1 MISVMPLEIK
11 QKEPLSK
18 HTTFAIGGPAKYFAV
33 AKTKE
38 EVLEAIGFAESK
50 KLPFFLLGGGSN
62 ILIND
67 AGYEGLIIK
76 IQIGGVKTDGNR
88 ITAGAGILLSQLV
101 NESANYGLSGLEWA
115 VGIPGTIGGAVNGN
129 AGAYGRSVSESVDE
143 ITVLAEEGGQWKEK
157 KYSNKDCRFEYRKSK
172 FKHLANREIILEASL
187 NLQKSDTEKVRGE
200 IRNTI
205 LQRKGKIPAQPS
217 AGCVFKNIKKDGQ
230 LVAAVGK
237 LVEEC
242 GLKGVK
248 SGGAEIPNLH
258 GNYIVN
264 TGGAKAEDVVRLI
277 NLCKQKV
284 KDRFNLELEEEIIV
298 M

>member
-1 MISVMPLEIK
+1 MPLEIK
-11 QKEPLSK
+11 QNEPLSK
-18 HTTFAIGGPAKYFAV
+18 HTTFAIGGPAKYFAA

-38 EVLEAIGFAESK
+38 EVLEAIDFAEKK
-50 KLPFFLLGGGSN
+50 KLPFFVLGGGSN

-67 AGYEGLIIK
+67 GGYDGLIIK
-76 IQIGGVKTDGNR
+76 IQIGGVKVEEDV
-88 ITAGAGILLSQLV
+88 ITAGAGVLLSQLV
-101 NESANYGLSGLEWA
+101 NESANKGLSGLEWA

-129 AGAYGRSVSESVDE
+129 AGAYGRSVSESAREVV
-143 ITVLAEEGGQWKEK
+143 VLAEEDGRWKEK
-157 KYSNKDCRFEYRKSK
+157 RYSREECGFEYRKSK
-172 FKHLANREIILEASL
+172 FKHLANREIILEVVL
-187 NLQKSDTEKVRGE
+187 KMQKSDTEKVRGE

-217 AGCVFKNIKKDGQ
+217 AGCVFKNIKKDGH
-230 LVAAVGK
+230 LVVAAGK

-248 SGGAEIPNLH
+248 SGGAEIPHLH
-258 GNYIVN
+258 GNYVVN
-264 TGGAKAEDVVRLI
+264 AGGAKAEDVLKLI

>member
-1 MISVMPLEIK
+1 MPLEIK
-11 QKEPLSK
+11 QNEPLSK

-38 EVLEAIGFAESK
+38 EVLEAIGFAEGK
-50 KLPFFLLGGGSN
+50 KLPFFVLGKGSN

-67 AGYEGLIIK
+67 GGYDGFIIK
-76 IQIGGVKTDGNR
+76 IHIGGVKINEDT
-88 ITAGAGILLSQLV
+88 ITAGAGVLLSQLV
-101 NESANYGLSGLEWA
+101 NESANKGLSGLEWA

-143 ITVLAEEGGQWKEK
+143 IVVLAEEDGQWKEK
-157 KYSNKDCRFEYRKSK
+157 KYLNKECGFEYRKSK
-172 FKHLANREIILEASL
+172 FKHLANREIVLEVVL
-187 NLQKSDTEKVRGE
+187 KMQKSNTEKVRGE

-205 LQRKGKIPAQPS
+205 LQRKGVIPAQPS

-237 LVEEC
+237 LVAEC

-248 SGGAEIPNLH
+248 SGNAEIPHLH
-258 GNYIVN
+258 GNYVVN
-264 TGGAKAEDVVRLI
+264 LGGAKAEDVVRLI

>member
-1 MISVMPLEIK
+1 MPLEIK
-11 QKEPLSK
+11 QNEPLSK
-18 HTTFAIGGPAKYFAV
+18 HTTFAIGGPAKYFAA

-38 EVLEAIGFAESK
+38 EVLEAIDFAEKK
-50 KLPFFLLGGGSN
+50 KLPFFVLGGGSN

-67 AGYEGLIIK
+67 GGYDGLIIK
-76 IQIGGVKTDGNR
+76 IQIGGVKVEEDV
-88 ITAGAGILLSQLV
+88 ITAGAGVLLSQLV
-101 NESANYGLSGLEWA
+101 NESANKGLSGLEWA

-129 AGAYGRSVSESVDE
+129 AGAYGRSISESAREVV
-143 ITVLAEEGGQWKEK
+143 VLAEEDGRWKEK
-157 KYSNKDCRFEYRKSK
+157 RYSREECGFEYRKSK
-172 FKHLANREIILEASL
+172 FKHLANREIILEVVL
-187 NLQKSDTEKVRGE
+187 KMQKSDTEKVRGE

-205 LQRKGKIPAQPS
+205 LRRKGKIPAQPS

-248 SGGAEIPNLH
+248 SGNAEIPHLH
-258 GNYIVN
+258 GNYVVN
-264 TGGAKAEDVVRLI
+264 LGGAKADDVLKLI

>member
-1 MISVMPLEIK
+1 MPLEIK
-11 QKEPLSK
+11 QNEPLSK

-38 EVLEAIGFAESK
+38 EVLEAIDFAEKK
-50 KLPFFLLGGGSN
+50 KLPFFVLGGGSN

-67 AGYEGLIIK
+67 TGYDGLIIK
-76 IQIGGVKTDGNR
+76 IQIGGVKVSEDG
-88 ITAGAGILLSQLV
+88 ITAGAGVLLSQLV
-101 NESANYGLSGLEWA
+101 NESAKYGLSGLEWA
-115 VGIPGTIGGAVNGN
+115 GGIPGTIGGAVNGN
-129 AGAYGRSVSESVDE
+129 AGAYGRSVSESVSE
-143 ITVLAEEGGQWKEK
+143 IVVLAEENGKWKEK
-157 KYSNKDCRFEYRKSK
+157 IYSREECGFEYRKSK
-172 FKHLANREIILEASL
+172 FKHLANREIVLEIVL

-200 IRNTI
+200 VRNI
-205 LQRKGKIPAQPS
+205 VLKRKGKIPPQPS

-248 SGGAEIPNLH
+248 SGNAEIPHLH
-258 GNYIVN
+258 GNYVVN
-264 TGGAKAEDVVRLI
+264 LGGAKAEDVLKLI

>member
-1 MISVMPLEIK
+1 MPLEIK
-11 QKEPLSK
+11 QNEPLSK

-38 EVLEAIGFAESK
+38 EVLEAIDFAENK

-62 ILIND
+62 LLASDN
-67 AGYEGLIIK
+67 GYEGLIIK
-76 IQIGGVKTDGNR
+76 IQIGGIKVDEET
-88 ITAGAGILLSQLV
+88 ITAGAGVLLSQLV
-101 NESANYGLSGLEWA
+101 NESAKHGLSGLEWA

-129 AGAYGRSVSESVDE
+129 AGAYGRAISESADE
-143 ITVLAEEGGQWKEK
+143 MIVLMEENGEWKEK
-157 KYSNKDCRFEYRKSK
+157 KYSNKECHFEYRKSK
-172 FKHLANREIILEASL
+172 FKHLANKEIILEVSL
-187 NLQKSDTEKVRGE
+187 NLRKSDTEK
-200 IRNTI
+200 IREDI
-205 LQRKGKIPAQPS
+205 KKIVLQRKGKIPPQPS

-230 LVAAVGK
+230 LVAAAGK

-248 SGGAEIPNLH
+248 SGDAEIPHLH
-258 GNYIVN
+258 GNYVVN
-264 TGGAKAEDVVRLI
+264 AGGAKAEDVVRLI

>member
-1 MISVMPLEIK
+1 MPLEIK
-11 QKEPLSK
+11 QNEPLSK

-38 EVLEAIGFAESK
+38 EILEAIDFAKNK
-50 KLPFFLLGGGSN
+50 KLPFFVLGGGSN

-67 AGYEGLIIK
+67 GGYDGLIIK
-76 IQIGGVKTDGNR
+76 IQIGGVIIEEEK
-88 ITAGAGILLSQLV
+88 ITAGAGVLLSQLV
-101 NESANYGLSGLEWA
+101 NESANKGLSGLEWA
-115 VGIPGTIGGAVNGN
+115 VGIPGTIGGAINGN
-129 AGAYGRSVSESVDE
+129 AGAYGRSVSESARE
-143 ITVLAEEGGQWKEK
+143 IVVLTEDDRKWKEK
-157 KYSNKDCRFEYRKSK
+157 KYSNEECGFEYRKSK
-172 FKHLANREIILEASL
+172 FKHLANREIILEVVL
-187 NLQKSDTEKVRGE
+187 NLQKSDTEKVKGE

-230 LVAAVGK
+230 LVATASK

-248 SGGAEIPNLH
+248 SGGAEIPHLH
-258 GNYIVN
+258 GNYVVN
-264 TGGAKAEDVVRLI
+264 SGGAKAEDVLKLI

>member
-1 MISVMPLEIK
+1 LALPR
-11 QKEPLSK
+11 
-18 HTTFAIGGPAKYFAV
+18 

-38 EVLEAIGFAESK
+38 EVLEAIDFAEKK
-50 KLPFFLLGGGSN
+50 KLPFFVLGGGSN

-67 AGYEGLIIK
+67 GGYDGLIIK
-76 IQIGGVKTDGNR
+76 IQIGGVKVEEDV
-88 ITAGAGILLSQLV
+88 ITAGAGVLLSQLV
-101 NESANYGLSGLEWA
+101 NESANKGLSGLEWA

-129 AGAYGRSVSESVDE
+129 AGAYGRSVSESAREVV
-143 ITVLAEEGGQWKEK
+143 VLAEEDGRWKEK
-157 KYSNKDCRFEYRKSK
+157 RYSREECGFEYRKSK
-172 FKHLANREIILEASL
+172 FKHLANREIILEVVL
-187 NLQKSDTEKVRGE
+187 KMQKSDTEKVRGE

-217 AGCVFKNIKKDGQ
+217 AGCVFKNIKKDGH
-230 LVAAVGK
+230 LVVAAGK

-248 SGGAEIPNLH
+248 SGGAEIPHLH
-258 GNYIVN
+258 GNYVVN
-264 TGGAKAEDVVRLI
+264 AGGAKAEDVLKLI

>member
-1 MISVMPLEIK
+1 MSLEIK

-33 AKTKE
+33 VKTKE
-38 EVLEAIGFAESK
+38 EVLEAIGFAEGK
-50 KLPFFLLGGGSN
+50 KLPFFVLGGGSN

-67 AGYEGLIIK
+67 GGYDGLIIK
-76 IQIGGVKTDGNR
+76 IQIGGVKVGEDT
-88 ITAGAGILLSQLV
+88 ITAGAGALLSQMV
-101 NESANYGLSGLEWA
+101 NESANKGLSGLEWA
-115 VGIPGTIGGAVNGN
+115 AGIPGTIGGAINGN
-129 AGAYGRSVSESVDE
+129 AGAHGRSVSESARE
-143 ITVLAEEGGQWKEK
+143 IVVLAEEGGKWKEK
-157 KYSNKDCRFEYRKSK
+157 KYSNKECGFEYRKSK
-172 FKHLANREIILEASL
+172 FKHLANREIILEIIL
-187 NLQKSDTEKVRGE
+187 KLQKSDVEKVRGE

-230 LVAAVGK
+230 LVSAVGK

-248 SGGAEIPNLH
+248 SGNAEIPHLH
-258 GNYIVN
+258 GNYVIN
-264 TGGAKAEDVVRLI
+264 LGGAKSEDVLKLI

>member
-1 MISVMPLEIK
+1 MPLEIK
-11 QKEPLSK
+11 QNELLSK

-38 EVLEAIGFAESK
+38 EVLEAIDFAENK

-62 ILIND
+62 LLASDN
-67 AGYEGLIIK
+67 GYEGLIIK
-76 IQIGGVKTDGNR
+76 IQIGGVRIDEEK
-88 ITAGAGILLSQLV
+88 ITAGAGVLLSQLV
-101 NESANYGLSGLEWA
+101 NESAKHGLSGLEWA

-129 AGAYGRSVSESVDE
+129 AGAYGRAISESADE
-143 ITVLAEEGGQWKEK
+143 MIVLMEENGEWKEK
-157 KYSNKDCRFEYRKSK
+157 KYSNKECRFEYRKSK

-187 NLQKSDTEKVRGE
+187 NLRKSDTEKIREE
-200 IRNTI
+200 IKKTV
-205 LQRKGKIPAQPS
+205 LQRKGKIPPQPS

-230 LVAAVGK
+230 LVAAIGK

-248 SGGAEIPNLH
+248 SGGAEIPHLH
-258 GNYIVN
+258 GNYVVN
-264 TGGAKAEDVVRLI
+264 AGGARAEDVVRLI

>member
-1 MISVMPLEIK
+1 MTLEIK
-11 QKEPLSK
+11 QNELLSK
-18 HTTFAIGGPAKYFAV
+18 HTTFNIGGPAKYFAV

-38 EVLEAIGFAESK
+38 EVLEAIDFAESE

-62 ILIND
+62 LLFND
-67 AGYEGLIIK
+67 NGYDGLIIK
-76 IQIGGVKTDGNR
+76 IQIGGVKINEDM
-88 ITAGAGILLSQLV
+88 ITAGAGVLLSQLV
-101 NESANYGLSGLEWA
+101 NESANKGLSGLEWA

-129 AGAYGRSVSESVDE
+129 AGAYGRAISESADE
-143 ITVLAEEGGQWKEK
+143 IIVLAEEGGEWKEK
-157 KYSNKDCRFEYRKSK
+157 KYSNKECRFEYRKSK
-172 FKHLANREIILEASL
+172 FKHLANREIILGVSL
-187 NLQKSDTEKVRGE
+187 KLQKSDAEKVRGE
-200 IRNTI
+200 IRNTV

-248 SGGAEIPNLH
+248 SGGAEIPHLH
-258 GNYIVN
+258 GNYVVN

-284 KDRFNLELEEEIIV
+284 KDRFNLELEEEIVV

>member
-1 MISVMPLEIK
+1 MPLDIK
-11 QKEPLSK
+11 QNEPLSK
-18 HTTFAIGGPAKYFAV
+18 HTTFAIGGPAKYFVA

-38 EVLEAIGFAESK
+38 EVLEAIAFAESK
-50 KLPFFLLGGGSN
+50 KLSFFLLGGGSN
-62 ILIND
+62 ILFND
-67 AGYEGLIIK
+67 NGYDGLIIK
-76 IQIGGVKTDGNR
+76 IQIGGIKANGER
-88 ITAGAGILLSQLV
+88 ITAGAGVSLSQLV
-101 NESANYGLSGLEWA
+101 NESAKHGLSGLEWA

-129 AGAYGRSVSESVDE
+129 AGAYGRAVSESADE
-143 ITVLAEEGGQWKEK
+143 IIVLAEEGGQWKEK
-157 KYSNKDCRFEYRKSK
+157 KYSNRECRFEYRKSK
-172 FKHLANREIILEASL
+172 FKNLANREIILEASL

-230 LVAAVGK
+230 LIAAVGK

-248 SGGAEIPNLH
+248 SGGAEIPHLH
-258 GNYIVN
+258 GNYVVN
-264 TGGAKAEDVVRLI
+264 AGGAKAEDVVRLI
-277 NLCKQKV
+277 NLCKQKI
-284 KDRFNLELEEEIIV
+284 KEKFNLELEEEIIV

>member
-1 MISVMPLEIK
+1 MPLEIK
-11 QKEPLSK
+11 QNELLSK

-38 EVLEAIGFAESK
+38 EVLEAIDFAENK

-62 ILIND
+62 LLASDN
-67 AGYEGLIIK
+67 GYEGLIIK
-76 IQIGGVKTDGNR
+76 IQIGGIKVDEET
-88 ITAGAGILLSQLV
+88 ITAGAGVLLSQLV
-101 NESANYGLSGLEWA
+101 NESAKHGLSGLEWA

-129 AGAYGRSVSESVDE
+129 AGAYGRAISESADE
-143 ITVLAEEGGQWKEK
+143 MIVLMEENGEWKEK
-157 KYSNKDCRFEYRKSK
+157 KYSNKECHFEYRKSK
-172 FKHLANREIILEASL
+172 FKHLANKEIILEVSL
-187 NLQKSDTEKVRGE
+187 NLRKSDTEK
-200 IRNTI
+200 IREDI
-205 LQRKGKIPAQPS
+205 KKIVLQRKGKIPPQPS

-248 SGGAEIPNLH
+248 SGGAEIPHLH
-258 GNYIVN
+258 GNYVVN
-264 TGGAKAEDVVRLI
+264 AGGAKAEDVVRLI

>member
-1 MISVMPLEIK
+1 MSLEIK
-11 QKEPLSK
+11 QNEPLSK

-50 KLPFFLLGGGSN
+50 ELPFFLLGGGSN
-62 ILIND
+62 LLASDN
-67 AGYEGLIIK
+67 GYDGLIIK
-76 IQIGGVKTDGNR
+76 IQIGGIKVDNDM

-101 NESANYGLSGLEWA
+101 NESANHGLSGLEWA

-129 AGAYGRSVSESVDE
+129 AGAYGRSISESASE
-143 ITVLAEEGGQWKEK
+143 IVVLAEENGMWKEK

-172 FKHLANREIILEASL
+172 FKHLANREIIIGVSL
-187 NLQKSDTEKVRGE
+187 NLQKSNTEKVREE
-200 IRNTI
+200 IKKTV
-205 LQRKGKIPAQPS
+205 LQRKGKIPSQPS
-217 AGCVFKNIKKDGQ
+217 AGCVFKNIKKDEQ

-248 SGGAEIPNLH
+248 SGGAEIPRLH
-258 GNYIVN
+258 GNYVVN
-264 TGGAKAEDVVRLI
+264 TGGAKAEDVIKLI
-277 NLCKQKV
+277 SLCKQKV
-284 KDRFNLELEEEIIV
+284 KDRFNFELEEEIIV

>member
-1 MISVMPLEIK
+1 MPLEIK
-11 QKEPLSK
+11 QNEPLSK
-18 HTTFAIGGPAKYFAV
+18 HTTFAIGGPAKYFAAV
-33 AKTKE
+33 KTKE
-38 EVLEAIGFAESK
+38 EVLEAIDFAESK
-50 KLPFFLLGGGSN
+50 KLPFFALGGGSN

-67 AGYEGLIIK
+67 GGYDGLIIK
-76 IQIGGVKTDGNR
+76 IQIGGVKVGEDT
-88 ITAGAGILLSQLV
+88 ITAGAGVLLSQLV
-101 NESANYGLSGLEWA
+101 NESANKGLSGLEWA

-129 AGAYGRSVSESVDE
+129 AGAYGRSISESARE
-143 ITVLAEEGGQWKEK
+143 IVVLAESGGEWKEK
-157 KYSNKDCRFEYRKSK
+157 KYSNKECGFEYRKSK
-172 FKHLANREIILEASL
+172 FKHLANREIVLEVVL

-205 LQRKGKIPAQPS
+205 FQRKGKIPAQPS

-230 LVAAVGK
+230 LVSAVGK

-248 SGGAEIPNLH
+248 SGNAEIPHLH
-258 GNYIVN
+258 GNYVIN
-264 TGGAKAEDVVRLI
+264 LGGAKSEDVLKLI

>member
-1 MISVMPLEIK
+1 MPLEIK
-11 QKEPLSK
+11 QNEPLSK
-18 HTTFAIGGPAKYFAV
+18 HTTFAIGGPAKYFAAV
-33 AKTKE
+33 KTKE
-38 EVLEAIGFAESK
+38 EVLEAIDFAEKK
-50 KLPFFLLGGGSN
+50 KLPFFVLGGGSN

-67 AGYEGLIIK
+67 GGYDGLIIK
-76 IQIGGVKTDGNR
+76 IQIGGVKVDEDT

-101 NESANYGLSGLEWA
+101 NESANKGLSGLEWA

-143 ITVLAEEGGQWKEK
+143 ITVLVKDGGGWKEK
-157 KYSNKDCRFEYRKSK
+157 KYSNKESGFESRKSK
-172 FKHLANREIILEASL
+172 FKHLANREIILEAIL
-187 NLQKSDTEKVRGE
+187 KLRKSDTEKVRGE

-205 LQRKGKIPAQPS
+205 LQRKDKIPAQPS

-230 LVAAVGK
+230 LVVAAGK

-242 GLKGVK
+242 GLNGVK
-248 SGGAEIPNLH
+248 SGNAEIPHLH
-258 GNYIVN
+258 GNYVVN
-264 TGGAKAEDVVRLI
+264 LGGAKAEDVLKLI
-277 NLCKQKV
+277 NLSKQKV

>member
-1 MISVMPLEIK
+1 MPLEIK
-11 QKEPLSK
+11 QNEPLLK
-18 HTTFAIGGPAKYFAV
+18 HTTFAIGGPAKYFVV

-172 FKHLANREIILEASL
+172 FKHSANREIILEASL
-187 NLQKSDTEKVRGE
+187 DLQKSDTEKVREE

-230 LVAAVGK
+230 LIAAVGK

-277 NLCKQKV
+277 NLCKQKI
-284 KDRFNLELEEEIIV
+284 KEKFNLELEEEIIV

>member
-1 MISVMPLEIK
+1 MPLEIK
-11 QKEPLSK
+11 QNEPLLK

-101 NESANYGLSGLEWA
+101 NESANHGLSGLEWA

-143 ITVLAEEGGQWKEK
+143 IIVLAEEGGQWKEK

>member
-1 MISVMPLEIK
+1 MSLEIK
-11 QKEPLSK
+11 QNEPLSK
-18 HTTFAIGGPAKYFAV
+18 HTTFAIGGPAKYFVA

-38 EVLEAIGFAESK
+38 EVLEAISFAKKK

-62 ILIND
+62 LLVND
-67 AGYEGLIIK
+67 KGYDGLIIK
-76 IQIGGVKTDGNR
+76 IQIGGAHIAGEK
-88 ITAGAGILLSQLV
+88 ITAGAGALLSQLV
-101 NESANYGLSGLEWA
+101 NESAKYGLSGLEWA
-115 VGIPGTIGGAVNGN
+115 VGIPGTIGGAINGN

-143 ITVLAEEGGQWKEK
+143 ITVLAEDNGQWKEK
-157 KYSNKDCRFEYRKSK
+157 KYSNEDCRFEYRKSK
-172 FKHLANREIILEASL
+172 FKHLANREIILEVSL
-187 NLQKSDTEKVRGE
+187 KLQKSDIEKIRGE
-200 IRNTI
+200 MRNTI
-205 LQRKGKIPAQPS
+205 LQRKGCIPAQPS

-230 LVAAVGK
+230 LVAAIGK

-248 SGGAEIPNLH
+248 SGGAEIAHLH
-258 GNYIVN
+258 GNYVVN

-284 KDRFNLELEEEIIV
+284 KERFNLELEEEIII

>member
-1 MISVMPLEIK
+1 MPLEIK
-11 QKEPLSK
+11 QNEPLSK
-18 HTTFAIGGPAKYFAV
+18 HTTFTIGGPARYFGAV
-33 AKTKE
+33 KTKE
-38 EVLEAIGFAESK
+38 EILEAIDFAKNK
-50 KLPFFLLGGGSN
+50 KLPFFVLGGGSN

-67 AGYEGLIIK
+67 GGYDGLIIK
-76 IQIGGVKTDGNR
+76 IQLGGINFGEDT
-88 ITAGAGILLSQLV
+88 ITAGAGVSLSQLV
-101 NESANYGLSGLEWA
+101 NESANRGLSGLEWA

-129 AGAYGRSVSESVDE
+129 AGAYGHSISESVDE
-143 ITVLAEEGGQWKEK
+143 IVALAEDNREWKEK
-157 KYSNKDCRFEYRKSK
+157 RYSKKECLFEYRKSK
-172 FKHLANREIILEASL
+172 FKYLTNREIISEVVLK
-187 NLQKSDTEKVRGE
+187 LQKSDIEKVREE
-200 IRNTI
+200 IKNTI
-205 LQRKGKIPAQPS
+205 LKRKGKIPAQPS

-230 LVAAVGK
+230 LIAAVGK

-248 SGGAEIPNLH
+248 SGGAEIPRLH

-264 TGGAKAEDVVRLI
+264 AGGAKAKDVLSLI

>member
-1 MISVMPLEIK
+1 MSLDIK
-11 QKEPLSK
+11 QNEPLSK
-18 HTTFAIGGPAKYFAV
+18 HTTFAIGGPAKYFAAV
-33 AKTKE
+33 RTKE
-38 EVLEAIGFAESK
+38 EVLEAIAFAEKK

-62 ILIND
+62 VLFND
-67 AGYEGLIIK
+67 NGYDGLIIK
-76 IQIGGVKTDGNR
+76 IQIGGVKIDEDR
-88 ITAGAGILLSQLV
+88 MTAGAGVLLSQLV
-101 NESANYGLSGLEWA
+101 NESANKGLSGLEWA
-115 VGIPGTIGGAVNGN
+115 VGIPGTIGGAINGN
-129 AGAYGRSVSESVDE
+129 AGAYGHAISESADE
-143 ITVLAEEGGQWKEK
+143 IIVLAEENGRWKEK
-157 KYSNKDCRFEYRKSK
+157 KYSNKECRFEYRKSK

-277 NLCKQKV
+277 NLCKQKI
-284 KDRFNLELEEEIIV
+284 KEKFNLELEEEIIV

>member
-1 MISVMPLEIK
+1 MPLEIK
-11 QKEPLSK
+11 QNEPLSK

-38 EVLEAIGFAESK
+38 EVLEAIGFAEGK
-50 KLPFFLLGGGSN
+50 KLPFFVLGGGSN

-67 AGYEGLIIK
+67 GGYDGLIIK
-76 IQIGGVKTDGNR
+76 IQIGGIKVNEDE
-88 ITAGAGILLSQLV
+88 ITAGAGVLLSHLV
-101 NESANYGLSGLEWA
+101 NESANKGLSGLEWA

-129 AGAYGRSVSESVDE
+129 AGAYGRSVSESLNE
-143 ITVLAEEGGQWKEK
+143 IIVLAEEGEDGGKWKEK
-157 KYSNKDCRFEYRKSK
+157 RYSNKDCGFEYRKSK
-172 FKHLANREIILEASL
+172 FKHLANREIILEVVL

-217 AGCVFKNIKKDGQ
+217 AGCVFKNIKKDGH
-230 LVAAVGK
+230 LVATVGN

-248 SGGAEIPNLH
+248 SGNAEIPHLH
-258 GNYIVN
+258 GNYVVN
-264 TGGAKAEDVVRLI
+264 FGGAKAEDVLKLI

-284 KDRFNLELEEEIIV
+284 KDRFNLELEEEIVV

>member
-1 MISVMPLEIK
+1 MPLEIK
-11 QKEPLSK
+11 QNEPLSK

-38 EVLEAIGFAESK
+38 EVLEAIDFAEKK
-50 KLPFFLLGGGSN
+50 KLPFFVLGGGSN

-67 AGYEGLIIK
+67 TGYDGLIIK
-76 IQIGGVKTDGNR
+76 IQIGGVKVSEDG
-88 ITAGAGILLSQLV
+88 ITAGAGVLLSQLV
-101 NESANYGLSGLEWA
+101 NESAKYGLSGLEWA

-129 AGAYGRSVSESVDE
+129 AGAYGRSVSESVSE
-143 ITVLAEEGGQWKEK
+143 IVVLAEENGKWKEK
-157 KYSNKDCRFEYRKSK
+157 IYSREECGFEYRKRK
-172 FKHLANREIILEASL
+172 FKHLANKEIVLEIVL

-200 IRNTI
+200 VRNI
-205 LQRKGKIPAQPS
+205 VLKRKGKIPPQPS

-248 SGGAEIPNLH
+248 SGNAEIPHLH
-258 GNYIVN
+258 GNYVVN
-264 TGGAKAEDVVRLI
+264 LGGAKAEDVLKLI

>member
-1 MISVMPLEIK
+1 MPLEIK
-11 QKEPLSK
+11 QNEPLSK

-38 EVLEAIGFAESK
+38 EVLEAIDFAESK
-50 KLPFFLLGGGSN
+50 KLPFFVLGGGSN
-62 ILIND
+62 LLVND
-67 AGYEGLIIK
+67 GGYDGLIIK
-76 IQIGGVKTDGNR
+76 IQIGGVKVGEDM
-88 ITAGAGILLSQLV
+88 ITAGAGALLSQLV
-101 NESANYGLSGLEWA
+101 NESANKGLSGLEWA

-143 ITVLAEEGGQWKEK
+143 ITVLVKDGGGWKEK
-157 KYSNKDCRFEYRKSK
+157 KYSNKECGFEYRKSK
-172 FKHLANREIILEASL
+172 FKHLANREIILEAIL
-187 NLQKSDTEKVRGE
+187 KLRKSDTEKVRDE

-217 AGCVFKNIKKDGQ
+217 AGCVFKNIKKDGH
-230 LVAAVGK
+230 LVVAAGK

-242 GLKGVK
+242 GLNGVK
-248 SGGAEIPNLH
+248 SGNAEIPHLH
-258 GNYIVN
+258 GNYVVN
-264 TGGAKAEDVVRLI
+264 LGGAKAEDVLKLI
-277 NLCKQKV
+277 NLSKQKV

>member
-1 MISVMPLEIK
+1 MPLEIK
-11 QKEPLSK
+11 QNEPLSK

-38 EVLEAIGFAESK
+38 EVLEAIDFAEKK
-50 KLPFFLLGGGSN
+50 KLPFFVLGGGSN

-67 AGYEGLIIK
+67 NGYDGLIIK
-76 IQIGGVKTDGNR
+76 IQIGGAHIAEEK
-88 ITAGAGILLSQLV
+88 ITAGAGVLLSQLV
-101 NESANYGLSGLEWA
+101 NESANLGLSGLEWA

-143 ITVLAEEGGQWKEK
+143 IVVLAEEDGQWKEK
-157 KYSNKDCRFEYRKSK
+157 KYLNKECGFEYRKSK
-172 FKHLANREIILEASL
+172 FKHLANREIVLEVVL
-187 NLQKSDTEKVRGE
+187 KMQKSNTEKVRGE

-205 LQRKGKIPAQPS
+205 LQRKGVIPAQPS

-237 LVEEC
+237 LVAEC

-248 SGGAEIPNLH
+248 SGNAEIPHLH
-258 GNYIVN
+258 GNYVVN
-264 TGGAKAEDVVRLI
+264 LGGAKAEDVVRLI